1 MVYTDAS
8 GDREL
13 RTYLTVWFSSE
24 GEPPVKVV
32 ERILAMGF
40 KPIKGHYDHVYD
52 WRKEPSLEEVLE
64 LANKLHETLRGMR
77 VIYKLETI

>member
-1 MVYTDAS
+1 MK
-8 GDREL
+8 
-13 RTYLTVWFSSE
+13 TYVTVWFSSE
-24 GEPPVKVV
+24 GARPTEVV

-52 WRKEPSLEEVLE
+52 WGREPALEEVLQ
-64 LANKLHETLRGMR
+64 LANNLHETLRGLR